1 MATIGLDGL
10 YYAKITEDANGDE
23 TYGTP
28 TKLAKAI
35 SADLEVEINE
45 ASLYADDAEAEV
57 VKEFKTGKLTL
68 GINDIGATAA
78 GDLVGAVLDDNGVVI
93 SQSEGM
99 ASPVAIGFRAKIVT
113 ESIATSGSTGC
124 CSVSRRRTSRP
135 KATAS
140 RSTRRRSRV
149 RSTVGTRSTGRA
161 NIRGRPRSMRTIRAC
176 CRRRSPGGIRKCTSR
191 PLRLRN
197 NGGNV
202 WITNEPH
209 LLR

>member
-99 ASPVAIGFRAKIVT
+99 ASPVAIGFRAKK
-113 ESIATSGSTGC
+113 SNGKYRYFWRATC
-124 CSVSRRRTSRP
+124 LQL
-135 KATAS
+135 K
-140 RSTRRRSRV
+140 
-149 RSTVGTRSTGRA
+149 
-161 NIRGRPRSMRTIRAC
+161 
-176 CRRRSPGGIRKCTSR
+176 
-191 PLRLRN
+191 RLCA
-197 NGGNV
+197 
-202 WITNEPH
+202 
-209 LLR
+209 

>member
-99 ASPVAIGFRAKIVT
+99 AAPVAIGFRAKLSTGKYRLYWLYRVIFGIPST
-113 ESIATSGSTGC
+113 NLQTKGESITFSTPTIEGMIVRRNKLDGQGKHPWKC
-124 CSVSRRRTSRP
+124 EVNEGDAGVSAETINGWY
-135 KATAS
+135 TA
-140 RSTRRRSRV
+140 V
-149 RSTVGTRSTGRA
+149 Y
-161 NIRGRPRSMRTIRAC
+161 
-176 CRRRSPGGIRKCTSR
+176 
-191 PLRLRN
+191 
-197 NGGNV
+197 
-202 WITNEPH
+202 EPTFAAPVE
-209 LLR
+209 